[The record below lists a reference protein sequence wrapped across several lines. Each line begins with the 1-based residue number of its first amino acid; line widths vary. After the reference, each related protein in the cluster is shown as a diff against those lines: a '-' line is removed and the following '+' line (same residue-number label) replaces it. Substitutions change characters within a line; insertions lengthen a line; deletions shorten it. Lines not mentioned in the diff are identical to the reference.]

1 MDEVNI
7 TIFNITI
14 ETYFHIANIEIYSL
28 QSFVS

>member
-14 ETYFHIANIEIYSL
+14 ETYIFMLLILKYTHFSHL
-28 QSFVS
+28 